1 MSIHI
6 IVTDNNIELAL
17 HQLQQKQYFLQATRW
32 YKKRQGFYEQAAIL
46 KRKKRKMKRLISQ
59 AQSHFALCTPP
70 TPHPNFWHKIDLKQ
84 QHQRTGNTF
93 AVGR

>member
-6 IVTDNNIELAL
+6 IVTNNDIEVAL

-46 KRKKRKMKRLISQ
+46 KRKRRKMKLIISQ
-59 AQSHFALCTPP
+59 SQSCFAQCP
-70 TPHPNFWHKIDLKQ
+70 TLYLHPNFWHKIDLEQ
-84 QHQRTGNTF
+84 QFQRIGNNF
-93 AVGR
+93 AIGH

>member
-17 HQLQQKQYFLQATRW
+17 HQLQQKQYSLQATRW

-46 KRKKRKMKRLISQ
+46 KRKKRDRKS
-59 AQSHFALCTPP
+59 
-70 TPHPNFWHKIDLKQ
+70 
-84 QHQRTGNTF
+84 
-93 AVGR
+93 VV